1 MLFHLHLGR
10 DAVKPPPTILRRT
23 PAVRV
28 YPALEAVVQQR
39 LVHSRFNSAL
49 GSLKQSTQ
57 GLVDY
62 LSYMIQK
69 TW

>member
-1 MLFHLHLGR
+1 M
-10 DAVKPPPTILRRT
+10 KPPPSILRRN
-23 PAVRV
+23 PSVRA

-39 LVHSRFNSAL
+39 LVHSRFNSAM

-57 GLVDY
+57 GLVAY